1 MIIIMDRGLCDAS
14 LTFCARCSATFF
26 QKPLGTDRPCVVQII
41 DDGDDEVLAFVVLSE
56 GHTLRFHLTEETL
69 EGLRLEGWEFLADF
83 DPALIRRGAAG
94 RWRELAHQMPLK
106 HQVRGRHPI
115 QMM

>member
-14 LTFCARCSATFF
+14 LTFCARCSAAFF
-26 QKPLGTDRPCVVQII
+26 QKPLGADRPCVVQIV
-41 DDGDDEVLAFVVLSE
+41 DDGDDEMLAFVVLSE
-56 GHTLRFHLTEETL
+56 GRTLRFHLTEETL

-94 RWRELAHQMPLK
+94 RWRELAHQAQTKHFVRERHLMP
-106 HQVRGRHPI
+106 I
-115 QMM
+115 M